1 MPRKQKQKK
10 RSKSK
15 TKKTGRKG
23 IKRPYKLDKLSRARH
38 RHRKRRHAASQ
49 VHGHH
54 KRMRDEAELTN
65 YLLHQVLK
73 TAASTDAD
81 PYNFNPRHYS
91 RDPEYK
97 YSSSKMREFKRGV
110 PASDTNF
117 WRPQGK
123 DMPPSRGNFPGW
135 QPQWAHTY
143 QHPHA
148 PEHGYPWHY
157 NDPAGDEIYDHLV

>member
-15 TKKTGRKG
+15 TKRKG

-54 KRMRDEAELTN
+54 KRMRDEAELSN

-81 PYNFNPRHYS
+81 PYNYDPRDYS
-91 RDPEYK
+91 KDPEYK
-97 YSSSKMREFKRGV
+97 FSSAKMQEFKRGV

-123 DMPPSRGNFPGW
+123 GMPPSRGNYPGW
-135 QPQWAHTY
+135 EPQWIH
-143 QHPHA
+143 HPH
-148 PEHGYPWHY
+148 EG
-157 NDPAGDEIYDHLV
+157 I